1 MTAAVPAAAPAARPV
16 AWPAR
21 VLAAV
26 AVAVSG
32 VVHLYLV
39 LGEDYGGGDGNWLRY
54 AFLAQGI
61 GGIVLAVLLL
71 VWRSVLPLLGAV
83 AYGAATFGGFLLA
96 VYLPDGLLGV
106 HSMWGGWPETVSAV
120 TEVLAVLAGSWALLL
135 ERRR

>member
-1 MTAAVPAAAPAARPV
+1 MERGP

-21 VLAAV
+21 LLAAL
-26 AVAVSG
+26 AVATSG

-71 VWRSVLPLLGAV
+71 TWRSVLPLLGAI
-83 AYGAATFGGFLLA
+83 AFGASTLAGFLLA

-106 HSMWGGWPETVSAV
+106 HSAWGGWAETVSAI
-120 TEVLAVLAGSWALLL
+120 TEALAVAAGLWALLL
-135 ERRR
+135 ERRRA